1 MSSLTLQY
9 SAAALT
15 HRGRRRASN
24 EDAFG
29 YSVEDGIYVVCDG
42 MGGAAGGEV
51 ASTLA
56 VEQVLRL
63 LAEFRESSTRATRA
77 AGANGAGANGAGA
90 IGAASEG
97 TISTLVAESA
107 SEAVPEVIAE
117 AIAQANTAIHSR
129 AQRSLRLSG
138 MGTTLVALVADGARL
153 LAVNVGDSRC
163 YRLREGRLRACTED
177 HSLIEEQVRMGR
189 MTRDEA
195 ARSPLRHIITRALG
209 TQSQVTPDVVELD
222 PEPGDLYLLC
232 SDGLTRE
239 LSDERIEEILG
250 RAGSLDERCAALVEA
265 ANRAGGQDNITCL
278 LLTVA

>member
-77 AGANGAGANGAGA
+77 AGANGAGA
-90 IGAASEG
+90 IGAASSG

>member
-77 AGANGAGANGAGA
+77 AGANGAGA

>member
-1 MSSLTLQY
+1 MSSMTLQY
-9 SAAALT
+9 TAAALT
-15 HRGRRRASN
+15 DRGRRRSSN

-29 YSVEDGIYVVCDG
+29 YSVEDGVYVVCDG

-63 LAEFRESSTRATRA
+63 LAEFRSAVQA
-77 AGANGAGANGAGA
+77 PQP
-90 IGAASEG
+90 G
-97 TISTLVAESA
+97 TLEQVVAE
-107 SEAVPEVIAE
+107 AVDA
-117 AIAQANTAIHSR
+117 ANSAIHTR

-138 MGTTLVALVADGARL
+138 MGTTLVAAVADAERL
-153 LAVNVGDSRC
+153 WVVNVGDSRC
-163 YRLREGRLRACTED
+163 YRLRGRRLEVCTQD

-189 MTRDEA
+189 MSRAEA

-209 TQSQVTPDVVELD
+209 TQRQVTPDLFELE

-239 LSDERIEEILG
+239 LKDEEIAAILDTG
-250 RAGSLDERCAALVEA
+250 GSLEERCRALVQA

-278 LLTVA
+278 LLAASEA